1 MSEPL
6 VKLGQGDFEQHYYPE
21 VKDTETQVMRR
32 TIAILQK
39 RAGAVTAV
47 AGLVGFLAQHQGPDA
62 AAKELTNL
70 GCKVDRLLE
79 AMSAVAAGLEQGKE
93 VSRFKANKTNG

>member
-6 VKLGQGDFEQHYYPE
+6 VKLGQGDFEQHYYPGIGNT
-21 VKDTETQVMRR
+21 DTQVMRR
-32 TIAILQK
+32 NIAILQK
-39 RAGAVTAV
+39 RAGAVTSV
-47 AGLVGFLAQHQGPDA
+47 AGLVGFLAQHQGPAA

-79 AMSAVAAGLEQGKE
+79 AMEVVASGFEQGKE
-93 VSRFKANKTNG
+93 VSRFKTKKTNS

>member
-6 VKLGQGDFEQHYYPE
+6 EKLGQGDFEQHYYPE
-21 VKDTETQVMRR
+21 VRDTDTQVMRR
-32 TIAILQK
+32 NIAILQK
-39 RAGAVTAV
+39 RAGAVTSI
-47 AGLVGFLAQHQGPDA
+47 AGLVGFLAQHQGPEA

-79 AMSAVAAGLEQGKE
+79 AMGVVASGLEQGKE
-93 VSRFKANKTNG
+93 VSRFKTKKTNS